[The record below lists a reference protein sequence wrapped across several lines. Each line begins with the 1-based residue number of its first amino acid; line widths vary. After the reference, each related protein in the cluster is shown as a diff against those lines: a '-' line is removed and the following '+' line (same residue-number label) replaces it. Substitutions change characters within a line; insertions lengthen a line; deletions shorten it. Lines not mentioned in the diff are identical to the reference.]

1 MTSMGMIGHQG
12 TQAHGWGPVRVQPV
26 ELVAVLAATVLA
38 ATVLA
43 AASFSA
49 VRADPVIDHQAATAG
64 GRRRHPDV
72 CRPHRQQAGDR
83 PGGPPQGDP
92 MIRASDSPARTPLRG
107 RRLAISIL
115 AAALATTAC
124 GGQAATPSATPVAT
138 SRPSVSATTAADLS
152 PSVSPAPVPGG
163 LLAYGRF
170 SPDGTHV
177 FTSNTEGTDEKMLVP
192 SIAEGPRFSPDGRRI
207 AVATEDPQGLLFLAL
222 VNPDGSGYM
231 RFPRPDPTLSLGCSG
246 AWSPDASRLACEGW
260 DDSNP
265 ARNGIYTVRASDGGG
280 LTRVTTSP
288 GGGHDVVGDYSPDG
302 RQIVF
307 VRGINV
313 DEERNTLIVVN
324 VDGSHEQVLTDRKV
338 GLASRWSPDGKTIL
352 TEANGSL
359 LLVPVDGSQPRA
371 IKIDGGAPVTA
382 TRGAWSPDGTW
393 IVFSRVTSTGE
404 DIYIM
409 RADGTNLHQITD
421 TPGRN
426 EEFGEW
432 GVRAP

>member
-1 MTSMGMIGHQG
+1 
-12 TQAHGWGPVRVQPV
+12 
-26 ELVAVLAATVLA
+26 
-38 ATVLA
+38 
-43 AASFSA
+43 
-49 VRADPVIDHQAATAG
+49 
-64 GRRRHPDV
+64 
-72 CRPHRQQAGDR
+72 
-83 PGGPPQGDP
+83 
-92 MIRASDSPARTPLRG
+92 MIRASYSLARTPVRS

-115 AAALATTAC
+115 SAAFVTTAC
-124 GGQAATPSATPVAT
+124 GGQAATPSATSVAT
-138 SRPSVSATTAADLS
+138 SLPSITATTAPASTAADLS
-152 PSVSPAPVPGG
+152 PTDSPAPLPGG
-163 LLAYGRF
+163 RLAYGRF

-177 FTSNTEGTDEKMLVP
+177 FTANTDGTDEQALLP

-207 AVATEDPQGLLFLAL
+207 AVATEGPQGLLFLSM
-222 VNPDGSGYM
+222 VNPDGSGYR
-231 RFPRPDPTLSLGCSG
+231 RFPRSDPTLYLGCG

-307 VRGINV
+307 LRSNLV
-313 DEERNTLIVVN
+313 DEEHNTLMVVN
-324 VDGSHEQVLTDRKV
+324 ADGSDPRVLTDRKV

-359 LLVPVDGSQPRA
+359 LLMPVDGSEPSA
-371 IKIDGGAPVTA
+371 IKIDADAPVTA

-393 IVFSRVTSTGE
+393 IVFSRVSSTGE

-409 RADGTNLHQITD
+409 RNDGTNLHQVTN
-421 TPGRN
+421 TPAKD

-432 GVRAP
+432 GVPAP

>member
-1 MTSMGMIGHQG
+1 
-12 TQAHGWGPVRVQPV
+12 
-26 ELVAVLAATVLA
+26 
-38 ATVLA
+38 
-43 AASFSA
+43 
-49 VRADPVIDHQAATAG
+49 
-64 GRRRHPDV
+64 
-72 CRPHRQQAGDR
+72 
-83 PGGPPQGDP
+83 
-92 MIRASDSPARTPLRG
+92 MIRASDSPARTALRG

-115 AAALATTAC
+115 AAALATAAC
-124 GGQAATPSATPVAT
+124 GGQAATPSATSVAT
-138 SRPSVSATTAADLS
+138 SRPSVSPTTAADLA
-152 PSVSPAPVPGG
+152 PTVSPAPVPGG
-163 LLAYGRF
+163 RLAYGRF

-177 FTSNTEGTDEKMLVP
+177 FTSNTDGTDEQGLLS

-207 AVATEDPQGLLFLAL
+207 AVATESPQGLLVLGL

-231 RFPRPDPTLSLGCSG
+231 RFARPDPTLNLGCSG

-288 GGGHDVVGDYSPDG
+288 GGGHEVVGDYSPDG

-307 VRGINV
+307 IRGIHV
-313 DEERNTLIVVN
+313 DEEHNTLMVIN
-324 VDGSHEQVLTDRKV
+324 ADGSDPRVLTDGKV

-359 LLVPVDGSQPRA
+359 LLVPVDGSQPSA
-371 IKIDGGAPVTA
+371 IKINADAPVTA

-409 RADGTNLHQITD
+409 RRDGTNLHQIID
-421 TPGRN
+421 TPGQD

-432 GVRAP
+432 GVPAP